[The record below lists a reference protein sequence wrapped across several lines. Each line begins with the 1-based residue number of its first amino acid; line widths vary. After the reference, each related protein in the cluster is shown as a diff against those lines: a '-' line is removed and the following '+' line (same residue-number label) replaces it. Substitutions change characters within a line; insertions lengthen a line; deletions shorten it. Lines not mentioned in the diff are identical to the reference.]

1 MKPTSNGHV
10 PTQSG
15 DALDPLAAAEELRV
29 ALADASAKATRL
41 VAALRAGK
49 KEKKALATVLAGLKE
64 LNLGA
69 PGE

>member
-1 MKPTSNGHV
+1 MKPTSNGHF
-10 PTQSG
+10 PPPSG

-41 VAALRAGK
+41 VAALRTGK

-64 LNLGA
+64 LNLGT
-69 PGE
+69 PGV